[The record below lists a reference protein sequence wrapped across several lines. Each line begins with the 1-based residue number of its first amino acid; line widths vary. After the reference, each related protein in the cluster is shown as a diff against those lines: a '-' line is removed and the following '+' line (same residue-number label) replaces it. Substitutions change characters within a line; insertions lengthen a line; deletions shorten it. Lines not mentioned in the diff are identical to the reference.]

1 MTITLGTLS
10 LDRCEDVRVREQ
22 MEEVGGRDAR
32 CIELV
37 GIIQRATISEVE
49 AALDALCA
57 VASDSDYRTPLML
70 RTGRRLWVRRL
81 RFTREVNHRAR
92 TGTFVLGLEAQN
104 PFEES
109 IQEYWATWTLDA
121 QELPC
126 RLESAGNA
134 PAPFALLVNPVRD
147 LVEPVFSDGVR
158 SLRFN
163 GVAAAGKS
171 LLIDGIAGQITLNGA
186 DVAAWTS
193 GDFPLASPGVTLLNC
208 VASQPEAFATVSWRD
223 RWW

>member
-10 LDRCEDVRVREQ
+10 LDRCEDIRVREQ

-37 GIIQRATISEVE
+37 GIIQRSTIPEVE

-57 VASDSDYRTPLML
+57 AASDSDYRTPLML
-70 RTGRRLWVRRL
+70 RPGRRLWVRRL

-92 TGTFVLGLEAQN
+92 TGTFILGLEAQN

-109 IQEYWATWTLDA
+109 VQEYWATWILD
-121 QELPC
+121 ERGLSC
-126 RLESAGNA
+126 RVESAGNA
-134 PAPFALLVNPVRD
+134 PAPLALLVNPVRD
-147 LVEPVFSDGVR
+147 LGEPVFSDGVR

-163 GVAAAGKS
+163 GVAAAGES
-171 LLIDGIAGQITLNGA
+171 LLIDGITGKITLNGA
-186 DVAAWTS
+186 DVTAWTS
-193 GDFPLASPGVTLLNC
+193 GDFPLVVPGVTLLTC
-208 VASQPEAFATVSWRD
+208 AVSQPEAFATISWRD